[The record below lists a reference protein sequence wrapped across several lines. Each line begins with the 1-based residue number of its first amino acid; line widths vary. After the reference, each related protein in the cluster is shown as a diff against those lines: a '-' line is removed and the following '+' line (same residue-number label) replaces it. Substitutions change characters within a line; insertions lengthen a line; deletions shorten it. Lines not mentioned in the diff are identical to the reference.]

1 MTLDQST
8 FGDMEKRIG
17 RRHLSKRLRRQVNH
31 SAIQFD
37 EGRFQFHWEN
47 FEPSFAILRQLLRCM
62 GLLKR
67 GMKNALDYRVDEI
80 EISLRNLPKSFRNF
94 RILQLSDIHMDGIR
108 DQGESLREKIAELR
122 FDLCLLTGDFRF
134 LTFYDYEKAMADL
147 KGLVGSLRC
156 EHGILGIL
164 GNHDFIEMVPLLE
177 TMGIRV
183 LLNETVTIQR
193 GDEAIWIAGTD
204 DCHFYQVDDLSKALG
219 EIPPDDFKI
228 LMAHSPELLDE
239 AAQAGVH
246 YYLSGHTHGGQI
258 CLPGGIPVLTNAHCP
273 RKFVSGP
280 WQYGNMEGYTSRGT
294 GSSGLAVRYFCPPE
308 ITLHRLI

>member
-1 MTLDQST
+1 
-8 FGDMEKRIG
+8 
-17 RRHLSKRLRRQVNH
+17 
-31 SAIQFD
+31 
-37 EGRFQFHWEN
+37 
-47 FEPSFAILRQLLRCM
+47 
-62 GLLKR
+62 
-67 GMKNALDYRVDEI
+67 
-80 EISLRNLPKSFRNF
+80 
-94 RILQLSDIHMDGIR
+94 MDGIR
-108 DQGESLREKIAELR
+108 DQGESLREKIAGLR

-134 LTFYDYEKAMADL
+134 LTFYDYEKAMVDL

-177 TMGIRV
+177 TMGIRL
-183 LLNETVTIQR
+183 LLNEAVSIQR
-193 GDEAIWIAGTD
+193 EDEAIWIAGTD
-204 DCHFYQVDDLSKALG
+204 DCHFYQVDNLPKALG
-219 EIPPDDFKI
+219 EIPSNGFKV

-239 AAQAGVH
+239 AEQAGVN

-258 CLPGGIPVLTNAHCP
+258 CLPGGIPLLTNAHCP

-280 WQYGNMEGYTSRGT
+280 WQYGKMKGYTSRGT

>member
-1 MTLDQST
+1 
-8 FGDMEKRIG
+8 ME
-17 RRHLSKRLRRQVNH
+17 
-31 SAIQFD
+31 
-37 EGRFQFHWEN
+37 
-47 FEPSFAILRQLLRCM
+47 
-62 GLLKR
+62 
-67 GMKNALDYRVDEI
+67 EI
-80 EISLRNLPKSFRNF
+80 EISLRNLPEKFKNF

-108 DQGESLREKIAELR
+108 DQGESLREKIAGLR
-122 FDLCLLTGDFRF
+122 FDLCVITGDFRF

-147 KGLVGSLRC
+147 KGLVESLRC
-156 EHGILGIL
+156 EHGTLSIL

-183 LLNETVTIQR
+183 LLNEAVAIQR
-193 GDEAIWIAGTD
+193 GDESIWIAGTD
-204 DCHFYQVDDLSKALG
+204 DCHFYEVDDLPKALG
-219 EIPPDDFKI
+219 GIPPDGFKI

-239 AAQAGVH
+239 AARAGVH

-258 CLPGGIPVLTNAHCP
+258 CLPGGIPVITNAHCP

-280 WQYGNMEGYTSRGT
+280 WQYGKMEGYTSRGT